1 MAIVQGIKEK
11 VHLPI
16 YDSLAVEGA
25 QQLREVEATSTLK
38 FFVNVQGKT
47 KLETNLQS
55 ASLLP
60 HYNTFEAR
68 AMRVVISDL
77 PPEFPDKLTVDGE
90 EFPVT
95 DDNGD
100 DILVNGDGTLFE
112 PPVTGTP
119 PAESHSDAK
128 ASKSAKSEAKADA
141 TPSGPFTVVADFT
154 FGLDRLMELLAEARE
169 SSDRTTFIDVDDPDM
184 ELKAIDDDGN
194 VVPDIDSDVLLQTV
208 SDAGGSI
215 DITVGDIE
223 TLIDENI
230 DDKAQPPKEQLR
242 PNNGSGTII
251 GKFIYNTVTTLYVGE
266 KIMIQMPTWFFPAG
280 AGPYSET
287 GHFTTHGEPSPLATF
302 RFAEPIYID
311 KQQNFRVEMEVPDT
325 DTLKEIQ
332 RIYGPLNI
340 WVVLDG
346 YMTRDVQ

>member
-1 MAIVQGIKEK
+1 MATVQGIREK
-11 VHLPI
+11 CHLPI
-16 YDSLAVEGA
+16 YDSVSVGSAE
-25 QQLREVEATSTLK
+25 QLRDVEPTSTLK
-38 FFVNVQGKT
+38 FFVNVQNKT

-77 PPEFPDKLTVDGE
+77 PPEFPAEVTLSDSDYDVTFSDGE
-90 EFPVT
+90 PVLVDET
-95 DDNGD
+95 GVVVEPLGEGETGD
-100 DILVNGDGTLFE
+100 RFTIL
-112 PPVTGTP
+112 
-119 PAESHSDAK
+119 
-128 ASKSAKSEAKADA
+128 
-141 TPSGPFTVVADFT
+141 ADFEL
-154 FGLDRLMELLAEARE
+154 GLNRVMELLTEARE
-169 SSDRTTFIDVDDPDM
+169 DPNENAVIDV
-184 ELKAIDDDGN
+184 
-194 VVPDIDSDVLLQTV
+194 
-208 SDAGGSI
+208 
-215 DITVGDIE
+215 IE
-223 TLIDENI
+223 EGVTLRAIDENGEEDPEVVVDAEDVFANFGGI
-230 DDKAQPPKEQLR
+230 DIALADIELLLEDLDEPLKPPKEQLK

-251 GKFIYNTVTTLYVGE
+251 GKLVYNTVTTLYVGE

-280 AGPYSET
+280 AGPYSEN
-287 GHFTTHGEPSPLATF
+287 GGAVTHGEPSPMATF

-332 RIYGPLNI
+332 RIYGPMNI

>member
-25 QQLREVEATSTLK
+25 QQLRDVEASSTLK

-77 PPEFPDKLTVDGE
+77 PPEFPDDITLSGE
-90 EFPVT
+90 NFDVT
-95 DDNGD
+95 LDNGD
-100 DILVNGDGTLFE
+100 PLEVDNTGVVPD
-112 PPVTGTP
+112 PPTDTVPVP
-119 PAESHSDAK
+119 P
-128 ASKSAKSEAKADA
+128 
-141 TPSGPFTVVADFT
+141 TFPVLADFEL
-154 FGLDRLMELLAEARE
+154 GLDRIMELLADARE
-169 SSDRTTFIDVDDPDM
+169 NADHIAFIDVD
-184 ELKAIDDDGN
+184 EEGVSLKAT
-194 VVPDIDSDVLLQTV
+194 VVDTNGDEVEIEVDSQVALDEG
-208 SDAGGSI
+208 ASI
-215 DITVGDIE
+215 EISVGDLE
-223 TLIDENI
+223 SLIADLEE
-230 DDKAQPPKEQLR
+230 KTQPPKEQLR
-242 PNNGSGTII
+242 PNNGAGTII
-251 GKFIYNTVTTLYVGE
+251 GKLIYNTVTTLYVGE

-287 GHFTTHGEPSPLATF
+287 GHFTTHGEPSPMATF

-332 RIYGPLNI
+332 RIYGPLNV

>member
-16 YDSLAVEGA
+16 YDSLSVGGA
-25 QQLREVEATSTLK
+25 KQLRDVETTSILK

-77 PPEFPDKLTVDGE
+77 PPKFPEKSDKLTLTKTDLPVLSDGDPSIE
-90 EFPVT
+90 IHLDTVA
-95 DDNGD
+95 G
-100 DILVNGDGTLFE
+100 VNRGKVLLTAN
-112 PPVTGTP
+112 PPQVPTTGG
-119 PAESHSDAK
+119 AVV
-128 ASKSAKSEAKADA
+128 KADIQL
-141 TPSGPFTVVADFT
+141 
-154 FGLDRLMELLAEARE
+154 GLDRIMELLYAARRSDDGVARIRAEE
-169 SSDRTTFIDVDDPDM
+169 PGVT
-184 ELKAIDDDGN
+184 LKAQGFN
-194 VVPDIDSDVLLQTV
+194 AADIKVRDVFTW
-208 SDAGGSI
+208 GSI
-215 DITVGDIE
+215 EIE
-223 TLIDENI
+223 QSDLEDLIDAEI
-230 DDKAQPPKEQLR
+230 KDEKQRPPKEQLS
-242 PNNGSGTII
+242 PNNGAGTII
-251 GKFIYNTVTTLYVGE
+251 GKLIYNTVTTLYVGE
-266 KIMIQMPTWFFPAG
+266 KIMIQMPTWFFPSG

-287 GHFTTHGEPSPLATF
+287 ARFTTHGKPSPLATF
-302 RFAEPIYID
+302 RFAEPIFID
-311 KQQNFRVEMEVPDT
+311 KQQNFRVELEIPDT

-332 RIYGPLNI
+332 KIYGPFNI